1 MPARLCCARGPRMS
15 AVRTVVVTGAAR
27 GIGAGIAATFARSGW
42 HVVLADLSPEV
53 VETASEVSAET
64 GGATTGVVSDVSSPD
79 GAAAILAA
87 VTEIGG
93 FRALVNNAGITRDAM
108 IKKMTQEAFTA
119 TTRVNLGGPIRLNAT
134 LAEHLADGGTI
145 VNISSKSSQGNV
157 GQFNYALSKA
167 GLLGY
172 TRALAIEL
180 APRIRVNAISPG
192 FIATEMTDA
201 IPEEL
206 RNTILSRIPLGR
218 AGQPR
223 EIADVALWLSSE
235 HSSYVTGQVL
245 GVCGGRT
252 YAP

>member
-1 MPARLCCARGPRMS
+1 MS
-15 AVRTVVVTGAAR
+15 ALRSVVVTGAAR
-27 GIGAGIAATFARSGW
+27 GIGAGIAARFAADGW
-42 HVVLADLSPEV
+42 HVVLADLAPEV
-53 VETASEVSAET
+53 VDTAAVVAAAT
-64 GGATTGVVSDVSSPD
+64 GAATTGVVGDVSTVE
-79 GAAAILAA
+79 GAEAILAA
-87 VTEIGG
+87 ITEVGG

-108 IKKMTQEAFTA
+108 IKRMTPEAFTA
-119 TTRVNLGGPIRLNAT
+119 TNRVNLGGPIRLNAT

-172 TRALAIEL
+172 TRSLAIEL

-201 IPEEL
+201 IPEEI
-206 RNTILSRIPLGR
+206 RSNILAKIPLAR
-218 AGQPR
+218 PGQPG
-223 EIADVALWLSSE
+223 EIADVVLWLSSE
-235 HSSYVTGQVL
+235 GSSYVTGQVL